1 VPRDPGSPSTSPN
14 SNASTWSFARDANS
28 SSAHTNSA
36 TQKSFRSLEAVRAE
50 GWTWVEIPPKLEYS
64 DINKFANIEPKRQK
78 ASGEDSEALDKLN
91 AKLEAL
97 IQQEQQNA
105 DDNESGVSSKSRAER
120 HSKIERLETKIE
132 EIEQKRL
139 VWTKKTMA
147 LSGALIGITHG
158 GNLEVRRG

>member
-1 VPRDPGSPSTSPN
+1 
-14 SNASTWSFARDANS
+14 
-28 SSAHTNSA
+28 
-36 TQKSFRSLEAVRAE
+36 
-50 GWTWVEIPPKLEYS
+50 
-64 DINKFANIEPKRQK
+64 
-78 ASGEDSEALDKLN
+78 LDKLN